1 MFIQSQTCPSKYY
14 IILFQVQYI
23 ISLYLYFMLNKGIL
37 TSKSTPTRWVTNLI
51 RVLLDIDMS
60 GHPFTLE
67 DANTCLISGNLAYKI
82 RLRVAKITAIPAHN
96 IH

>member
-1 MFIQSQTCPSKYY
+1 MFIQSQTCPFKYY
-14 IILFQVQYI
+14 IIRFQVQYI
-23 ISLYLYFMLNKGIL
+23 ISLYLYFVTNKGIL
-37 TSKSTPTRWVTNLI
+37 TSKSTPTRKIPDLI